1 MESLGLGGFFSF
13 SLSVLFLGF
22 SFSFS
27 FSLSTLSF
35 SLLSFSF
42 SLSVIFPGLSVGL
55 VLKRMPLACKEITKL
70 IYYQQQIHLNPSL
83 RKPFE
88 PLLYPIRPG
97 SDTSSVWNFS
107 SGSPDVI
114 SRENQSPSLC
124 LLLEAEGWGSTVL
137 VFLVITRASKS
148 FIVKLDTLAIMI
160 FQPRHRG
167 RISSVDRALYCR
179 AGGRGFDSRGR
190 TNTQGLKKTEK

>member
-55 VLKRMPLACKEITKL
+55 VLKRMPLACKGITKL
-70 IYYQQQIHLNPSL
+70 IYYQQQIQLNPGL
-83 RKPFE
+83 RTGFQYSFPF
-88 PLLYPIRPG
+88 
-97 SDTSSVWNFS
+97 
-107 SGSPDVI
+107 
-114 SRENQSPSLC
+114 
-124 LLLEAEGWGSTVL
+124 
-137 VFLVITRASKS
+137 
-148 FIVKLDTLAIMI
+148 
-160 FQPRHRG
+160 
-167 RISSVDRALYCR
+167 
-179 AGGRGFDSRGR
+179 GGRKMG
-190 TNTQGLKKTEK
+190 KY